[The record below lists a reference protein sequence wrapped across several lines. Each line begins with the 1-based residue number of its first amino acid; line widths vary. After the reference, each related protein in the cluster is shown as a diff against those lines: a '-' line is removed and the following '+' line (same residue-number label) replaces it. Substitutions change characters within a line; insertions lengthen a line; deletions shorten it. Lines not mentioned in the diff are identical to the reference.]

1 MFDVRKV
8 KPIDLKD
15 ESNAYLYQGDLSI
28 DELKQFKDYIKEMEV
43 TKMTKKFTEEQYLEI
58 IRTYEN
64 NYGPGNKAMAVIR
77 VVDSFNESLS
87 YNEALA
93 LANPVT
99 RELAHEQ
106 FVEKE
111 KKYVWEL
118 KSDNGLAISNLNGQW
133 FLDKTPSDIECFS
146 EAEIENSPFK
156 PEWFDKEEVD

>member
-1 MFDVRKV
+1 M
-8 KPIDLKD
+8 
-15 ESNAYLYQGDLSI
+15 S
-28 DELKQFKDYIKEMEV
+28 
-43 TKMTKKFTEEQYLEI
+43 KKFTEEQYQKIVDAWEE
-58 IRTYEN
+58 TYDYVLSVKN
-64 NYGPGNKAMAVIR
+64 VIET
-77 VVDSFNESLS
+77 VESFGEVYELQIG
-87 YNEALA
+87 EALA
-93 LANPVT
+93 LANAVST
-99 RELAHEQ
+99 EWAHEQ